1 MNILVSGGTI
11 FVSKYIS
18 EYFRDLNYNVYIFNR
33 GNNLQPEGVTSIKA
47 DRNNLGDIFK
57 NYSFDVV
64 IDANGYTKDDV
75 KNLHEALGEFGVYIF
90 ISSSAVY
97 PECLKQP
104 FNEDDNISYNSYW
117 KDYGLN
123 KIEAEEYI
131 KNNIKNHY
139 IIRPPY
145 LYGPMNNIYREA
157 FVFDCAINDLS
168 FYIPNDGK
176 MKLQFFY
183 IKDLCR
189 FIEKLIINKPNNRIY
204 NVGNKE
210 IVDINKWVNL
220 CYEVL
225 NKKPN
230 IINVYEDIDQKKYFP
245 FLNYSYVLDIKRQEE
260 LLDDLTPLLDG
271 LKESYDWYIKN
282 KEKVKRKLLI
292 EYITDNLK

>member
-47 DRNNLGDIFK
+47 DRNNLGDVLK
-57 NYSFDVV
+57 KYSFDVV

-75 KNLHEALGEFGVYIF
+75 KNLHNALGNYGMYIF

-97 PECLKQP
+97 PEYLKQP
-104 FNEDDNISYNSYW
+104 FKEDDNISYNFYW

-131 KNNIKNHY
+131 KNNIKNYY

-168 FYIPNDGK
+168 FYIPSDGK

-230 IINVYEDIDQKKYFP
+230 IINVYKNIEQKKYFP

-282 KEKVKRKLLI
+282 KEKVKRKPLI

>member
-1 MNILVSGGTI
+1 MNILVSGGTT

-33 GNNLQPEGVTSIKA
+33 GNNLQPEGVKFIKA
-47 DRNNLGDIFK
+47 DRNNLGDLLK
-57 NYSFDVV
+57 KYSFDVV

-75 KNLHEALGEFGVYIF
+75 KNLHNALGNFGVYIF

-97 PECLKQP
+97 PESLKQP

-117 KDYGLN
+117 MDYGLN

-131 KNNIKNHY
+131 KNNIKNYY

-157 FVFDCAINDLS
+157 FVFDCAINDLN

-189 FIEKLIINKPNNRIY
+189 FIEKLIINKPNNKIY

-225 NKKPN
+225 NKNPN

-260 LLDDLTPLLDG
+260 LLPDLTPLLDG

-282 KEKVKRKLLI
+282 KEKVKRKPLI